1 MLRHVSRGL
10 AGPLAMAIV
19 CVAALSTE
27 VAADDP
33 WALLKKPGHMVL
45 MRHANAPGYGEEP
58 PDVDLKNCAV
68 QRNLDDAGK
77 AQARAIGEEFRK
89 RGVKNVRL
97 LSSQYCRA
105 LDTAKLMG
113 LGRVEPLPVLNYF
126 NFNDMNKL
134 DGLVRQ
140 TKQFM
145 KTIPP
150 SQVAVLVTHISNIKA
165 IASVT
170 PDSGEMVV
178 VHFDPS
184 GALTVD
190 GRIRPPK

>member
-1 MLRHVSRGL
+1 
-10 AGPLAMAIV
+10 
-19 CVAALSTE
+19 
-27 VAADDP
+27 
-33 WALLKKPGHMVL
+33 MVL

-58 PDVDLKNCAV
+58 AGIDLKNCAL
-68 QRNLDDAGK
+68 QRNLDEAGK
-77 AQARAIGEEFRK
+77 AQARAVGAEFRK
-89 RGVKNVRL
+89 RGFTRVRL
-97 LSSQYCRA
+97 VSSQYCRA

-113 LGRVEPLPVLNYF
+113 LGPVEQLPVLNYF
-126 NFNDMNKL
+126 NFDDMNKL

-145 KTIPP
+145 KTIP
-150 SQVAVLVTHISNIKA
+150 SNQVAVLVTHISNIKA

-184 GALTVD
+184 GSLKVD
-190 GRIRPPK
+190 GRIRPPQ